1 MAEHRRGANMPSI
14 GGFNRTVV
22 LDAVRRSPDG
32 LSRVELAART
42 GLSAQTVSNV
52 TRFLIDAGMIV
63 ESGTVVAGRGK
74 PRTILRLEAS
84 SRFAVGV
91 HVDPAVVTYVLLD
104 LAGSV
109 VAESTTSTPSAEDPT
124 EVVHTIAS
132 AVGRLV
138 GGAGV
143 DVDAVL
149 GVGIASPGPIDVDAG
164 VVLDPPFLPRWRDV
178 PLRDAIAEA
187 TGFPVL
193 LEKDVT
199 AAVVGEMFLAGESS
213 ARNFAFVYFGTGF
226 GVGLAIDHEPVRGVG
241 SNAGDAG
248 HIMVEQGALAG
259 TPEGSGSRG
268 EVGATVAPG
277 RLLRVGAAR
286 GLRLGVDGTRGGHGG
301 AVADGGGL
309 GGGAGEPGAG
319 AGAGVL
325 DVGVL
330 DVGVEDVAAVQR
342 SWAALGE
349 AIRAGDPA
357 AVSLAAD
364 AGTVMGNAVVLIV
377 NLLDVDRVV
386 FGGPFWS
393 DIAPVALPAAREAVI
408 GSRNLVPKHPI
419 AVQDSGRGADVAAVG
434 AACLVLDAAL
444 SPRASALLIRH

>member
-1 MAEHRRGANMPSI
+1 MAEHRRGANLPSI

-52 TRFLIDAGMIV
+52 TRFLIEAGMIA

-74 PRTILRLEAS
+74 PRTILRLEAA
-84 SRFAVGV
+84 SRYAVGV

-104 LAGSV
+104 LAGTV
-109 VAESTTSTPSAEDPT
+109 VAETTTSTPSAVDPS
-124 EVVHTIAS
+124 EVVRTIAT
-132 AVGRLV
+132 AIDGLV
-138 GGAGV
+138 TDARV
-143 DVDAVL
+143 DVEAVL

-178 PLRDAIAEA
+178 PLRDALAEA
-187 TGFPVL
+187 TGYPVL

-213 ARNFAFVYFGTGF
+213 TRNFAFVYYGTGF
-226 GVGLAIDHEPVRGVG
+226 GVGLVVDHEPVRGVG

-259 TPEGSGSRG
+259 TPDGAGSRG
-268 EVGATVAPG
+268 EVGAAVAPD
-277 RLLRVGAAR
+277 RLVQEARARGIELGGAAAGAAAAGAVPDAD
-286 GLRLGVDGTRGGHGG
+286 GLAGVDRAWDELAIAIDRG
-301 AVADGGGL
+301 DT
-309 GGGAGEPGAG
+309 
-319 AGAGVL
+319 
-325 DVGVL
+325 
-330 DVGVEDVAAVQR
+330 AAV
-342 SWAALGE
+342 G
-349 AIRAGDPA
+349 
-357 AVSLAAD
+357 LAQD
-364 AGTVMGNAVVLIV
+364 AGTVMGRAVVLIV
-377 NLLDVDRVV
+377 NLLDIDRVV

-393 DIAPVALPAAREAVI
+393 RIASAALPAARAAIV
-408 GSRNLVPKHPI
+408 GSPLLVPKHPI
-419 AVQDSGRGADVAAVG
+419 AVEDSGRGADVAAVG